1 MELFIFKY
9 TLVSKLADA
18 NIASGNGKP
27 LKLARDS
34 SYRMGFQ
41 VKISVDC

>member
-9 TLVSKLADA
+9 TLVSKLTDA

-27 LKLARDS
+27 LRLARDS
-34 SYRMGFQ
+34 SCGMDFQ

>member
-9 TLVSKLADA
+9 TLVSKLTDA
-18 NIASGNGKP
+18 NIASGNGEP
-27 LKLARDS
+27 LRLARDS
-34 SYRMGFQ
+34 SCGMDFQ